1 MAKAGTGP
9 TALGSQHSFPRL
21 RLLANHTW
29 LLCPP
34 STSPD
39 YKVSLV
45 PRKEQE
51 EITQLWSGYV
61 RLVGVGRTEV
71 TRVYKVNLSLTDVK
85 GTQLNTAVTSSHF
98 RSP

>member
-29 LLCPP
+29 LLYPHPLPP
-34 STSPD
+34 TT
-39 YKVSLV
+39 KFLV
-45 PRKEQE
+45 PGKEQE
-51 EITQLWSGYV
+51 EITQLWSGSV

>member
-21 RLLANHTW
+21 RLLAN
-29 LLCPP
+29 LPP
-34 STSPD
+34 TT
-39 YKVSLV
+39 KFLV
-45 PRKEQE
+45 PGKEQE
-51 EITQLWSGYV
+51 EITQLWSGSV

-71 TRVYKVNLSLTDVK
+71 TQVYKVNLSLTDVK
-85 GTQLNTAVTSSHF
+85 GTQLNTALTSSHF